1 MDDAREMGGRRAADS
16 IRRSGSLGPCSCDE
30 ASDSSNNSAMII
42 SKMPVDD
49 LTRLLTRSC
58 LLSDV
63 LIIQLAGAAPW
74 LLHHA

>member
-16 IRRSGSLGPCSCDE
+16 IRRSGSLGPSSYDE
-30 ASDSSNNSAMII
+30 ASDSSNNSAII